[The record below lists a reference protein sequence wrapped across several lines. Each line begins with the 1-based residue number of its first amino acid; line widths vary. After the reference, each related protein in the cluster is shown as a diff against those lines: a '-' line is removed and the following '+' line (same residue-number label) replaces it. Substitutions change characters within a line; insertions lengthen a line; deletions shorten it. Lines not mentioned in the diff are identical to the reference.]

1 MDFSVTELSCMDPA
15 LCLGGEGS
23 FFPFGLEKLN
33 NEMGTETNTA
43 QVSLSAKE
51 WRNGNQV
58 HRPTSQPS
66 CERDFILK
74 SKDKGGRNEANDE
87 EALVY
92 LKGGRAFSESEATP
106 FLSFFG
112 P

>member
-1 MDFSVTELSCMDPA
+1 MDDVQKYGQKTENLPLWKRGCLSEVVDFSVTELSCMDPA

-23 FFPFGLEKLN
+23 FFPFGLEMLN

-58 HRPTSQPS
+58 HRPTSQT
-66 CERDFILK
+66 E
-74 SKDKGGRNEANDE
+74 
-87 EALVY
+87 
-92 LKGGRAFSESEATP
+92 
-106 FLSFFG
+106 
-112 P
+112 